1 MAYPFHPLSA
11 ERNNETWDTLGEL
24 IFIKSVELNS
34 FRIFIFGDSIWVQRK
49 YSKKQ
54 NYFIL
59 NIFVE
64 LR

>member
-1 MAYPFHPLSA
+1 MGY
-11 ERNNETWDTLGEL
+11 TWRVDF
-24 IFIKSVELNS
+24 FIKSLELNS
-34 FRIFIFGDSIWVQRK
+34 FRIFIFGNSIWVQGK